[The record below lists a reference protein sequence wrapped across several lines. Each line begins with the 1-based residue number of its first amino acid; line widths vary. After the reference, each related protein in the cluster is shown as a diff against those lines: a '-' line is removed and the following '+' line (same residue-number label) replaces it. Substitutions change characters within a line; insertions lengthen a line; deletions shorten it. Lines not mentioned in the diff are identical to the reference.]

1 MSAVLHLIS
10 NHWLA
15 LVRGQQMCYQS
26 LPISQKETMLV
37 RYKILMNHE
46 LAIILLVH
54 GSVTVLLID
63 LGECSTS
70 STSGISNKSST
81 TDVRNELVSDFIVG
95 SNDSEMP
102 DTLSTLTD
110 SLLSEFDS
118 TIAFGK

>member
-1 MSAVLHLIS
+1 
-10 NHWLA
+10 
-15 LVRGQQMCYQS
+15 MCYQS